1 VPNNFLLDAN
11 CIADFNLESG
21 ALAADSKG
29 GNDLAN
35 VGVDEDLVNFKE
47 GACSGLFV
55 RADSDRLYRADANL
69 DAGFPLRSD
78 AASTSFSF
86 PNWIK
91 LTAIGLNQYILCKTG
106 AVGSRQMIIM
116 VDSNNKVN
124 LYISSNGTNWNY
136 YTHASALAANVW
148 YHIAVTHNDADH
160 AYRIRIWDDTAGA
173 ILGVDKTGNT
183 VHPFLSAAAFYL
195 GYSSSTLTL
204 GGNLDEVVVFNDVL
218 SVAEI
223 DAIRAGT
230 YGASGITVEPDVL
243 AIGLAQQASEII
255 FSCTF
260 EPDVLAIGLAQQ
272 ASEIIFSC
280 TFEPDV
286 LAIGLAQQVP
296 EIIFPCTF
304 EPDVLALG
312 LAQQASEI
320 IFSCTF
326 EPDVLAIGLT
336 QQAPEIILSGTT
348 IIIEPDV
355 LALGLKLEICNIPGI
370 SRLLIVRD
378 KPKGS
383 YANCR
388 CVSRSLIID

>member
-1 VPNNFLLDAN
+1 MPNNFSLDAN
-11 CIADFNLESG
+11 CKALWRLESG
-21 ALAADSKG
+21 ALTADSKG
-29 GNDLAN
+29 GNTLMN
-35 VGVDEDLVNFKE
+35 LGVSEDLVNFKE
-47 GACSGLFV
+47 GACSGLFI
-55 RADSDRLYRADANL
+55 RSESDRMYRSDAGL

-78 AASTSFSF
+78 AATTSFSF
-86 PNWIK
+86 TKWIK
-91 LTAIGLNQYILCKTG
+91 LTAIGLSQYILCKTG
-106 AVGSRQMIIM
+106 SAGQRQMIIM

-124 LYISSNGTNWNY
+124 LLVSVDGTAWAYYI
-136 YTHASALAANVW
+136 HASALAANIW
-148 YHIAVTHNDADH
+148 YHVAVTHNDADH

-183 VHPFLSAAAFYL
+183 VHPFLSAATFYL

-223 DAIRAGT
+223 DEIRAGT

-260 EPDVLAIGLAQQ
+260 EPDVLAIGL
-272 ASEIIFSC
+272 
-280 TFEPDV
+280 T
-286 LAIGLAQQVP
+286 QQVP

-326 EPDVLAIGLT
+326 EQDVLAIGLT
-336 QQAPEIILSGTT
+336 QQVPEIILSGTT

-383 YANCR
+383 CANSR